1 MSVKHITARRP
12 SGLTRGFTIVELRKS
27 GERED
32 TTGTEES
39 GPAQ

>member
-12 SGLTRGFTIVELRKS
+12 SGLTRGFTLVELRKS

-39 GPAQ
+39 APVQ

>member
-39 GPAQ
+39 GTAQ